1 MERILPEFDLVLE
14 KRGGGAVPRESSVT
28 GCDQFL
34 RRGSRSFPE
43 GGALAPERQVAA
55 RYGIGRGTVHKAY
68 EQLAA
73 EGLLRRRENGRC
85 YLVCSAG
92 EEGFPCIGIILP
104 RRFEEY
110 YAPESISGPMSQGYY
125 NGFTGRRDGADS
137 PQCRFSHRLRR
148 LPATWC
154 NAGSTRSCRGWP
166 AFFTSATADSKRIRF
181 WS

>member
-14 KRGGGAVPRESSVT
+14 EGRRRCSAGEF
-28 GCDQFL
+28 CDRLRQFL

-125 NGFTGRRDGADS
+125 NGFTGEAGRRGFATVPLFPPAPEASRDVVQRWIDTV
-137 PQCRFSHRLRR
+137 
-148 LPATWC
+148 LP
-154 NAGSTRSCRGWP
+154 RWP